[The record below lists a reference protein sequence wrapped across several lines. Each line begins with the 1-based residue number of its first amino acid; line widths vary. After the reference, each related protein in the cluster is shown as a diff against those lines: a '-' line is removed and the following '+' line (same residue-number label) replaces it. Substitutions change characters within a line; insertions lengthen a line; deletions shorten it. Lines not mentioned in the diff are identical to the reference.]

1 MSSCCAND
9 EAPKNGQSRKFK
21 FDLIFHGSLTIIF
34 ISLAAYASNLPFGF
48 VNQFGHSV
56 LELFS
61 TMWWGILAGLI
72 FVGLMSKIP
81 RSYFTAVIGAGDSA
95 GSIVKA
101 AIAGVLLDLC
111 NHGILMVG
119 AKLYERGTSLAQVMA
134 FLIASPWNSM
144 SLTFIL
150 IALIGL
156 QWTLIF
162 IAGSAVIA
170 ILTGLIYQ
178 ALIKAGYL
186 PENPNKT
193 DIDPNF
199 DLKADAKARL
209 KDFRPNLTFFKEVI
223 HGGMHEAKM
232 IIKWLLVGVIVASAL
247 RTFMEPEMFAQYFGP
262 TMVGLLFT
270 LAATTLIEV
279 CSEGSSPIAAE
290 LVNGAGAP
298 GNGFTFLMAGVST
311 DYTEI
316 MVVKEFT
323 GKWMIALSLPLIT
336 VPQIVLLGWI
346 MNMASL
352 G

>member
-1 MSSCCAND
+1 MSSCCAKD
-9 EAPKNGQSRKFK
+9 DAPKDGDIKKFK
-21 FDLIFHGSLTIIF
+21 FDLIFHGSLLIIF
-34 ISLAAYASNLPFGF
+34 VSLAAYASNLPFGF

-81 RSYFTAVIGAGDSA
+81 RSYFTSIIGTGDNA

-101 AIAGVLLDLC
+101 ALAGILLDLC

-156 QWTLIF
+156 KWTLIF
-162 IAGSAVIA
+162 IVGSAAIA
-170 ILTGLIYQ
+170 IVTGLIYQ
-178 ALIKAGYL
+178 ALIKAGRL
-186 PENPNKT
+186 PENPKKT
-193 DIDPNF
+193 DVDPDF
-199 DLKADAKARL
+199 DLKADARERL
-209 KDFRPNLTFFKEVI
+209 KGFRPNMAFFKEVI

-247 RTFMEPEMFAQYFGP
+247 RTFMDPALFAQYFGP
-262 TMVGLLFT
+262 TMVGLILT
-270 LAATTLIEV
+270 LVATTLIEV

-290 LVNGAGAP
+290 LVNNAKAP

-323 GKWMIALSLPLIT
+323 GKWIIALSLPLIT
-336 VPQIVLLGWI
+336 VPQIVLLGWV
-346 MNMASL
+346 MNMAGL
-352 G
+352 